1 LDLDYAIKSSCVPDP
16 KQSEANDRES
26 GDRPSKPNALVS
38 AARYSEIGFIIPAAV
53 FLGYVLG
60 RLGDYWLHT
69 HWLYLA
75 GVIFG
80 AVVGFV
86 QMIRSA
92 AALSRDKPDS

>member
-1 LDLDYAIKSSCVPDP
+1 MAEDP
-16 KQSEANDRES
+16 NRSD
-26 GDRPSKPNALVS
+26 KPNALVT

-53 FLGYVLG
+53 FLGFGLG
-60 RLGDYWLHT
+60 ELLDYWLHT

-80 AVVGFV
+80 AVAGFA

-92 AALSRDKPDS
+92 IALSRDKSDR

>member
-1 LDLDYAIKSSCVPDP
+1 MPEDP
-16 KQSEANDRES
+16 KRA
-26 GDRPSKPNALVS
+26 PKPNALVS

-60 RLGDYWLHT
+60 RLADYWFHK
-69 HWLYLA
+69 HWFYLA

-80 AVVGFV
+80 AVAGFI

-92 AALSRDKPDS
+92 SALSRDKPDD

>member
-1 LDLDYAIKSSCVPDP
+1 VVEDP
-16 KQSEANDRES
+16 NRA
-26 GDRPSKPNALVS
+26 PKPNAFVS

-53 FLGYVLG
+53 FLGYALG

-80 AVVGFV
+80 AVVGFA
-86 QMIRSA
+86 QMIRMA
-92 AALSRDKPDS
+92 TALSRDKPNS

>member
-1 LDLDYAIKSSCVPDP
+1 MAEDP
-16 KQSEANDRES
+16 N
-26 GDRPSKPNALVS
+26 RPGKPGALVS

-53 FLGYVLG
+53 FLGYAIG
-60 RLGDYWLHT
+60 RLFDYWLHT

-80 AVVGFV
+80 AVAGFV

-92 AALSRDKPDS
+92 VALSRDKSDR

>member
-1 LDLDYAIKSSCVPDP
+1 MPTEPDD
-16 KQSEANDRES
+16 A
-26 GDRPSKPNALVS
+26 SKPPDKGRSIAS

-53 FLGYVLG
+53 FLGYALG
-60 RLGDYWLHT
+60 WLLDRWLHT

-80 AVVGFV
+80 AVAGFT

-92 AALSRDKPDS
+92 VALSRDKNSQ

>member
-1 LDLDYAIKSSCVPDP
+1 MAEDQNRST
-16 KQSEANDRES
+16 
-26 GDRPSKPNALVS
+26 KPNALVS

-53 FLGYVLG
+53 FLGYAIG
-60 RLGDYWLHT
+60 RLFDYWLHT

-86 QMIRSA
+86 QMIRMA
-92 AALSRDKPDS
+92 AALSRERPED